1 VPASFV
7 GRAAEVTGLAGLWAG
22 ADAPA
27 GPTVAL
33 VFGRPGEGKTRLLA
47 EVCTRVA
54 AADQIALHGYEPES
68 GVSLAS
74 ARDLLAALSSGA
86 EGSLLHRLLTGSA
99 SQTETLQLF
108 EAAFQAVRCRGSLR
122 LVVDDLQWVDP
133 TSAALLHYLVRAA
146 EGAGLPLTVLAAG
159 RPTVAS
165 TRLAAA
171 LSSAVSDPAR
181 VLRLELG
188 PLDRDAGTRLARE
201 LAADLDE
208 RAAAQLW
215 QQADGSPF
223 WIEELARSRGND
235 PTSGELGFRLRGLS
249 GDAAAVLAVLA
260 AAGRQLERASLAEL
274 GGWPAAAV
282 DRAVDDLGALGLVTE
297 AGSAVA
303 VAHDLIRDSIA
314 DCLPR
319 ETLRQGHERLARWL
333 AGQADDAAL
342 LEAVGHGRRAG
353 VPVVRPALLLA
364 ESPRRR
370 LLGPDGLRL
379 LRSVAAE
386 ADVGTPEGA
395 ALDRATAQLATEL
408 GEHEMALTAWSGIA
422 RRARDA
428 SLGAEATL
436 AAAQSALH
444 LGRTAEAERLLQ
456 LAAGASSA
464 GTGVEVD
471 AQAAV
476 VQLWLRR
483 RRSEGEVAAL
493 RAVRAARRLADRTG
507 GASHLSGPDRQA
519 FLHALLAGAEA
530 AIFADRP
537 ADVLALT
544 DELAAAATA
553 EDGPVRLRAL
563 AEGSLALRWMG
574 RNADA
579 EARLRVA
586 WAEARAEALPQ
597 ATVEVGALLA
607 RVLYSRG
614 RLAEAAQV
622 VTEGEELGRR
632 LAEYCPSRAFTLIIR
647 HLLQA
652 SGGDWSGAADGLR
665 LAVEGEDIAHYRLH
679 AHLER
684 ALLLA
689 RYDPRR
695 TAAEVHAATRAALA
709 DATESGCR
717 RCTLEVR
724 ARSAEALARVGDPG
738 GARRLLG
745 AFDPDPVS
753 GSRALHWYGIQARAA
768 LLTAEGGAH
777 GSAVTA
783 WDEAVAE
790 ADRCGFVLEALWAR
804 IDLAAVLLGADR
816 ARATAV
822 LRDAGAAADAI
833 GARTEAQAVDRALR
847 GLGVR
852 TWSRAGGTGLE
863 LTAREREIAARV
875 AAGAS
880 NAEIAAAMFLSR
892 KTVERHV
899 SNVLAKSGQRNRAE
913 LAAWATTADVAR
925 RPEGVHR

>member
-1 VPASFV
+1 M
-7 GRAAEVTGLAGLWAG
+7 GRAAEVTGLAGLWG
-22 ADAPA
+22 RADDLA

-47 EVCTRVA
+47 EVCKRA
-54 AADQIALHGYEPES
+54 AAGDVVAVHGYEPES

-74 ARDLLAALSSGA
+74 ARDLLATLSSGV
-86 EGSLLHRLLTGSA
+86 EGSLLQRLLTGSTA
-99 SQTETLQLF
+99 PTETLQLF
-108 EAAFQAVRCRGSLR
+108 EAAFQALRSRRALR

-146 EGAGLPLTVLAAG
+146 EGVGNPLTLLAAG

-171 LSSAVSDPAR
+171 LGGVLSDSDR
-181 VLRLELG
+181 LLRIELG
-188 PLDRDAGTRLARE
+188 PLDRVAGARLAQE
-201 LAADLDE
+201 LAPDLDE
-208 RAAAQLW
+208 RDAVQLW

-223 WIEELARSRGND
+223 WIEELARSRGDN
-235 PTSGELGFRLRGLS
+235 PAGGELGFRLRGLS

-260 AAGRQLERASLAEL
+260 AAGRHLERAALAEL
-274 GGWPAAAV
+274 GGWPAAGV

-303 VAHDLIRDSIA
+303 VAHDLIRASIA
-314 DCLPR
+314 DRLPR

-342 LEAVGHGRRAG
+342 LEAIGHGRRAG
-353 VPVVRPALLLA
+353 VPVLHPALRLA
-364 ESPRRR
+364 GSPRRR
-370 LLGPDGLRL
+370 LLGSDGLCL

-386 ADVGTPEGA
+386 TDVGTPEGA
-395 ALDRATAQLATEL
+395 ALDHATAQLATEL
-408 GEHEMALTAWSGIA
+408 GEHEVALAAWSGIA

-428 SLGAEATL
+428 SGGAEATL
-436 AAAQSALH
+436 AAAQSALQ
-444 LGRTAEAERLLQ
+444 LGRTAEAERLIDQ
-456 LAAGASSA
+456 AADASTA
-464 GTGVEVD
+464 GTGVEVE
-471 AQAAV
+471 AMASVA
-476 VQLWLRR
+476 QLWLYLRHR
-483 RRSEGEVAAL
+483 ISQGEDAAN
-493 RAVRAARRLADRTG
+493 RAVQAARRLADGTG
-507 GASHLSGPDRQA
+507 GARNLSGPDRQA
-519 FLHALLAGAEA
+519 YLHALLEGAEA

-544 DELAAAATA
+544 DELAAATTS
-553 EDGPVRLRAL
+553 EDGRVRLRAL

-586 WAEARAEALPQ
+586 WAEARAEALPR

-607 RVLYSRG
+607 LVLHSRG

-622 VTEGEELGRR
+622 VKECEELGRR
-632 LAEYCPSRAFTLIIR
+632 LAEYCPSRAITVTIR

-652 SGGDWSGAADGLR
+652 SGGDWSGAVNGLR
-665 LAVEGEDIAHYRLH
+665 LAAEAEETAHYRFQ

-684 ALLLA
+684 APLLA

-695 TAAEVHAATRAALA
+695 SAAEVQSGTLAALA

-717 RCTLEVR
+717 RCTLEAR
-724 ARSAEALARVGDPG
+724 ARGAEALARVGDPG
-738 GARRLLG
+738 GARELLS
-745 AFDPDPVS
+745 AFHPDPVS
-753 GSRALHWYGIQARAA
+753 GSRVLHWYGARARAA
-768 LLTAEGGAH
+768 LLIAEGETLE
-777 GSAVTA
+777 SVVTA
-783 WDEAVAE
+783 WDEVVAE

-804 IDLAAVLLGADR
+804 IDLAAVLAGGDR
-816 ARATAV
+816 ARAAAV
-822 LRDAGAAADAI
+822 LREAGVAADAM
-833 GARTEAQAVDRALR
+833 GARTEAQAVDRGLR
-847 GLGVR
+847 ALGVR

-875 AAGAS
+875 AAGAG

-899 SNVLAKSGQRNRAE
+899 SNVLAKCGLRNRAE
-913 LAAWATTADVAR
+913 LAAAWAGGADSAR